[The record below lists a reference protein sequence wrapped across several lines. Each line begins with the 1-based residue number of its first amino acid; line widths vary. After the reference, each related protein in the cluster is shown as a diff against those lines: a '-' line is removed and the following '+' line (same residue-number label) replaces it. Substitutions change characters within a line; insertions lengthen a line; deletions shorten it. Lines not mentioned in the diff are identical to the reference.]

1 MSCSVESLKAWKE
14 QYGGETVE
22 SWLG

>member
-1 MSCSVESLKAWKE
+1 MESLKAWKE